1 MNKLFN
7 TDALSSTKTRILS
20 KSSTPKTLVPSTLS
34 TNSLCTPRKSSVLFS
49 RDTNPSP
56 PIMTSSSLL
65 TVNLLLLLIGVM
77 ITQSP
82 LLKTRDPAVHAG
94 LSLPSVVLKVSM
106 LFKLVTSLVSLNN
119 NLLIAQL
126 KTPDATVVISP
137 LPTNTLLLTVSK
149 LKLLIPTL
157 VLMAN
162 ALTMLLK
169 LFSVPLLS
177 FKFKRNNPNNSL
189 LLLTSTL
196 SPFAL
201 KLTVLSSNSTLLVS
215 SRVSAVKSSI
225 TASSL
230 LVTTLTLGSLRTP
243 GVLTGVSMDTS
254 RLLSLMKPVLVS
266 AVSSRSP
273 FTLFTRLDLHIHSSN
288 SYLLNPN
295 KKAMPY
301 Y

>member
-7 TDALSSTKTRILS
+7 TDALSSTRTRISLPIS
-20 KSSTPKTLVPSTLS
+20 ILKILVPSTLS

-56 PIMTSSSLL
+56 PITTSSSLL
-65 TVNLLLLLIGVM
+65 TVNLLHLLIGVM
-77 ITQSP
+77 RTQSP

-119 NLLIAQL
+119 NSLIAPL
-126 KTPDATVVISP
+126 LTPDATVVISP
-137 LPTNTLLLTVSK
+137 LLINTLLKAVSK

-169 LFSVPLLS
+169 LSSIPLLS

-201 KLTVLSSNSTLLVS
+201 KLTVSSSNSTSLVS
-215 SRVSAVKSSI
+215 SRACAVKSSI
-225 TASSL
+225 TAFSL
-230 LVTTLTLGSLRTP
+230 LVTTLTLG
-243 GVLTGVSMDTS
+243 
-254 RLLSLMKPVLVS
+254 
-266 AVSSRSP
+266 
-273 FTLFTRLDLHIHSSN
+273 
-288 SYLLNPN
+288 
-295 KKAMPY
+295 
-301 Y
+301 